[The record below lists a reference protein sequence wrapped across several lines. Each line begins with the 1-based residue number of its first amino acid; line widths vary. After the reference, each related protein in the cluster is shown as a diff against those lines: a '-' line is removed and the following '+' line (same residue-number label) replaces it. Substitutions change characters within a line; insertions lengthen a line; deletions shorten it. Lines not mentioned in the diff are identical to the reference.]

1 MITRYS
7 KEDKGIKVIKVDKV
21 IKVIKVIKVDKVAKA
36 GTPTKHNRKL
46 GRAGKPKGTPQE
58 RAQACAPTEET
69 YLKSN

>member
-21 IKVIKVIKVDKVAKA
+21 IKVIKVDKVAKA
-36 GTPTKHNRKL
+36 GTPIKHNREL